1 MCVFSCVYM
10 WVRVFLVCWHARP
23 IILQQGDQIHST
35 SNSRWSAGPFVMTS
49 SVKCFSHHKTPY
61 AVCSESIIW
70 FCVIT
75 MATNYSYRDRQAF
88 PRPAYPTPSLGQTT
102 LSFHSSFQWPF
113 QLEEIA
119 LTHHKIR
126 KITGTTNRETNVI
139 RHEKEGRI
147 LFHKCRFEPHMCHEL
162 FKTTSIV
169 LLISCLYI

>member
-1 MCVFSCVYM
+1 MYLWVCVPLVY
-10 WVRVFLVCWHARP
+10 WRARP
-23 IILQQGDQIHST
+23 IILQQGDQIHSM
-35 SNSRWSAGPFVMTS
+35 SNSHRSTGPFVMTS

-75 MATNYSYRDRQAF
+75 TATNYSYRDHRAF
-88 PRPAYPTPSLGQTT
+88 PSPAYPTPSLGQTT

-126 KITGTTNRETNVI
+126 KITDTKNLERNVTRHDREGGTWFL
-139 RHEKEGRI
+139 K
-147 LFHKCRFEPHMCHEL
+147 
-162 FKTTSIV
+162 
-169 LLISCLYI
+169 SCLKTQVCQAF